1 MAHDAHHEHLIKEVA
16 EIYEPILSS
25 STQAIYIY
33 LDDQH
38 KICNQ
43 KFADLMGYSSINE
56 WVDNETP
63 ISDIVTTD
71 QEAVIEAY
79 GKAVEEMSGSFISA
93 TAATKSGSEIDLDI
107 IMVPFTY
114 KNEVFAIHFITSQNQ

>member
-1 MAHDAHHEHLIKEVA
+1 MAHDEYHEHLIREVA

-25 STQAIYIY
+25 SSQAIYIY

-43 KFADLMGYSSINE
+43 KFADLLGYDSINE
-56 WVDNETP
+56 WVENETP
-63 ISDIVTTD
+63 ISDIIPTD

-79 GKAVEEMSGSFISA
+79 GKAVESLESSFISV
-93 TAATKSGSEIDLDI
+93 TAVTKSGSEVDLDI
-107 IMVPFTY
+107 VMVPFTY
-114 KNEVFAIHFITSQNQ
+114 KNEVFAVHFITPQN

>member
-1 MAHDAHHEHLIKEVA
+1 MAHDEHHEHLIKEVA

-25 STQAIYIY
+25 SPQAIYIY

-43 KFADLMGYSSINE
+43 KLADLLGYGSITE
-56 WVDNETP
+56 WVKNETP
-63 ISDIVTTD
+63 ISDIVPTD
-71 QEAVIEAY
+71 QETVIETY
-79 GKAVEEMSGSFISA
+79 GKAVENLESSFISV
-93 TAATKSGSEIDLDI
+93 TAATKSGIEIDLDM

-114 KNEVFAIHFITSQNQ
+114 KNEVFAIHFITEA

>member
-1 MAHDAHHEHLIKEVA
+1 MAHDEHHEHLIKEVS
-16 EIYEPILSS
+16 EIYEPILSG

-43 KFADLMGYSSINE
+43 KLADLLGYNSISE
-56 WVDNETP
+56 WVENETP
-63 ISDIVTTD
+63 ISDIIPTD
-71 QEAVIEAY
+71 QETVIEAY
-79 GKAVEEMSGSFISA
+79 GKAVESMEGSFISA
-93 TAATKSGSEIDLDI
+93 TAITKPGVEIDLDI

-114 KNEVFAIHFITSQNQ
+114 KNEVFAIHFITEA